1 MMFDRYNIFLKI
13 YKIFVLR
20 NFLIIL
26 MYKIKGNMV
35 NFFLWKEEIGNI
47 DGICFKYVSF

>member
-26 MYKIKGNMV
+26 MNKLRVIWLIFFYERRKLEILMEYVLNM
-35 NFFLWKEEIGNI
+35 
-47 DGICFKYVSF
+47 